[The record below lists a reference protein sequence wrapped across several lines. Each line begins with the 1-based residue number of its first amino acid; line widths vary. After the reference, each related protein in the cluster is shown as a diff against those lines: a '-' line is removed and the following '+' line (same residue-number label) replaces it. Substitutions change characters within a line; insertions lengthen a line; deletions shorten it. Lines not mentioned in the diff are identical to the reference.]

1 MKCKKKKELL
11 SSYQGALREIAW
23 LKGEL
28 QFWREVSAEK
38 ANPWEQP
45 IEEEEKR
52 KLQKAGEE
60 IRRRRRELT
69 IQYGR
74 AAQLANQIE
83 GLIDQVPNQSQ
94 RLLLRYRYIDGW
106 TIERIAKEMHYSDR
120 QISNLQRQALE
131 SIQVS

>member
-1 MKCKKKKELL
+1 M
-11 SSYQGALREIAW
+11 
-23 LKGEL
+23 
-28 QFWREVSAEK
+28 
-38 ANPWEQP
+38 
-45 IEEEEKR
+45 
-52 KLQKAGEE
+52 
-60 IRRRRRELT
+60 T

>member
-1 MKCKKKKELL
+1 MNCQQKKELL

-52 KLQKAGEE
+52 KLQKLGRKSGAGA
-60 IRRRRRELT
+60 
-69 IQYGR
+69 G
-74 AAQLANQIE
+74 N
-83 GLIDQVPNQSQ
+83 
-94 RLLLRYRYIDGW
+94 
-106 TIERIAKEMHYSDR
+106 
-120 QISNLQRQALE
+120 
-131 SIQVS
+131 